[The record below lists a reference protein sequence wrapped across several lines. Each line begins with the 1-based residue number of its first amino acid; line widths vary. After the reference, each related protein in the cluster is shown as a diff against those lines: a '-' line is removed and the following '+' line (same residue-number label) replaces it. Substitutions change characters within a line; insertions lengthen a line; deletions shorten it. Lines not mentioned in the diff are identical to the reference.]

1 MHQVNIHEAKTHLS
15 RLIEEA
21 RRGEDVVIAKNNVP
35 VVRLTVLPEA
45 RSPRRIGGLHSILL
59 HMSDDFDEPLGD
71 FAEYSA

>member
-1 MHQVNIHEAKTHLS
+1 MRQVNIHEAKTHLS

-35 VVRLTVLPEA
+35 VVRLAVLPEA
-45 RSPRRIGGLHSILL
+45 RSPRRIGGLPGILL
-59 HMSDDFDEPLGD
+59 HMSDDFDEPLED